1 MEPSA
6 GERYHRRMLDM
17 LQAVW
22 GEGFLSPGGP
32 DEVARL
38 IGAVDLRGLAV
49 LDIGCGAGGIDVA
62 LVRAHGAGFV
72 TAIDVEDTV
81 VDSARALVARQGLGS
96 RIRVVKVAP
105 GPLPFPPGTFDI
117 VFSKDSIVHIADK
130 HALMAEVFR
139 VLRPGG
145 RFMAS
150 DWLIGHDH
158 APSPEM
164 AAYIAAEGL
173 DLGMASPDRYRD
185 AMRKAG
191 FIDVSTDSRN
201 AWYRGVAKLEL
212 ERLRGPLGAAAARIV
227 GQEFVDQNILIWS
240 RMVRVLAS
248 GEHCPTHLRA
258 RRPPMIPPS
267 GEFTGS

>member
-6 GERYHRRMLDM
+6 GELYHRRMIDM

-38 IGAVDLRGLAV
+38 IGTADLRGLAV

-81 VDSARALVARQGLGS
+81 VGTARALIAREGLGA
-96 RIRVVKVAP
+96 RIAVVKVAP
-105 GPLPFPPGTFDI
+105 GPLPFPSGTFDV

-139 VLRPGG
+139 VLKPGG
-145 RFMAS
+145 HFIAS
-150 DWLIGHDH
+150 DWLISHDH

-173 DLGMASPDRYRD
+173 ELGMASPGRYRD
-185 AMRKAG
+185 AMLSAG
-191 FIDVSTDSRN
+191 FIDVSTESRN
-201 AWYRGVAKLEL
+201 AWYRDIAKQEL
-212 ERLRGPLGAAAARIV
+212 ERMRGPLGAAAARIV
-227 GQEFVDQNILIWS
+227 GQELVDQNILIWS
-240 RMVRVLAS
+240 RMVPVLES

-258 RRPPMIPPS
+258 RRPKRPRR
-267 GEFTGS
+267 

>member
-1 MEPSA
+1 METPA
-6 GERYHRRMLDM
+6 GELYHRQMVDI
-17 LQAVW
+17 LQIIW

-49 LDIGCGAGGIDVA
+49 LDIGCGAGGIDIA
-62 LVRAHGAGFV
+62 LVRGHGAGLV

-81 VDSARALVARQGLGS
+81 VGSARALVAREGLGT
-96 RIRVVKVAP
+96 RITVVKVAP
-105 GPLPFPPGTFDI
+105 GPLPFPPGTFDV
-117 VFSKDSIVHIADK
+117 VFSKDSMVHIADK

-139 VLRPGG
+139 VLKPGG
-145 RFMAS
+145 RFIAS

-164 AAYIAAEGL
+164 AAYMTAEGL
-173 DLGMASPDRYRD
+173 EFSMASPERYRD
-185 AMRKAG
+185 AMRSAG

-201 AWYRGVAKLEL
+201 AWYRDTAKQEL

-227 GQEFVDQNILIWS
+227 GQESVDHNILIWS
-240 RMVRVLAS
+240 RMIPVLES

-258 RRPPMIPPS
+258 LRPPATPP
-267 GEFTGS
+267 

>member
-1 MEPSA
+1 MESHA
-6 GERYHRRMLDM
+6 GELYSRQMLDM
-17 LQAVW
+17 LQLVW
-22 GEGFLSPGGP
+22 GEGFLSPGGT

-38 IGAVDLRGLAV
+38 IGTVDLHGLAV
-49 LDIGCGAGGIDVA
+49 LDIGCGAGGIDIA
-62 LVRAHGAGFV
+62 LVRAHGAGSV
-72 TAIDVEDTV
+72 IAIDVEDTV
-81 VDSARALVARQGLGS
+81 VGSARELIAREGLGAC
-96 RIRVVKVAP
+96 INVVKVAP
-105 GPLPFPPGTFDI
+105 GPLPFPSGAFDV

-139 VLRPGG
+139 VLKPGG

-173 DLGMASPDRYRD
+173 EFGMASPGRYRD
-185 AMRKAG
+185 AMRSAG

-201 AWYRGVAKLEL
+201 AWYREVAKQEL
-212 ERLRGPLGAAAARIV
+212 DRLRGPLGAAAARIV

-240 RMVRVLAS
+240 RMIPVLES

-258 RRPPMIPPS
+258 RRPLAISP
-267 GEFTGS
+267 